1 MRLTIATIGKLKDLE
16 RDLVARYV
24 ARCEASGRA
33 LALGPLK
40 IVELAESR
48 ATASAERKAD
58 EAARLTKAVT
68 GADYRIALDERGHA
82 WSSDTLARRLARCRD
97 DGVQHMAFLIG
108 GPDGHAPD
116 LVAAAHETLSL
127 SAMTLPHGLARLV
140 LAEQIYRATTILAGH
155 PYHRA

>member
-1 MRLTIATIGKLKDLE
+1 MRLTIAAIGKLKDLE

-24 ARCEASGRA
+24 ARCEAAGRA

-48 ATASAERKAD
+48 APASSERKTD
-58 EAARLTKAVT
+58 EAARLTKAVA
-68 GADYRIALDERGHA
+68 GADYRIALDERGSA
-82 WSSDTLARRLARCRD
+82 WPSDALARRLARCRD

-108 GPDGHAPD
+108 GPDGHAPEF
-116 LVAAAHETLSL
+116 VAAAHATLSL
-127 SAMTLPHGLARLV
+127 SAMTLPHGIARLV
-140 LAEQIYRATTILAGH
+140 LAEQIYRAVTILAGH